1 MNFNRNRGIIV
12 EFSLLPKGINRYRVF
27 MIKIE
32 TPATSPIFKKLKDI
46 CYSLGGKYDHLREHL
61 KLALSKHNK
70 LVDKIKQ
77 NQRLM
82 DSVQL
87 KPLIMDEF
95 EIEFFLQDSNQVKTF
110 FDNKKLLVKINKA
123 GILYQKENDKFVF
136 SLDNY
141 NRLVEKIIKI
151 KFPYCKLKTFTHG
164 VYKKFKHHRNN
175 DAENQSTRLEDRI
188 FPSIYRNLKS
198 FQKEGVR
205 LSIEKNARLM

>member
-1 MNFNRNRGIIV
+1 MNYNRNRGSVV
-12 EFSLLPKGINRYRVF
+12 EFSLLPKGINRYRTF

-32 TPATSPIFKKLKDI
+32 TPATSSISKKLKDI
-46 CYSLGGKYDHLREHL
+46 CYSLGGKYDNLREHL
-61 KLALSKHNK
+61 KLSLNKHNK
-70 LVDKIKQ
+70 FVDKIKQ

-82 DSVQL
+82 DSIQL

-95 EIEFFLQDSNQVKTF
+95 EIEFFLQDSNQVKTY
-110 FDNKKLLVKINKA
+110 FDNKKLQLKINKA
-123 GILYQKENDKFVF
+123 GIPYEKENDKFVF

-141 NRLVEKIIKI
+141 NRLVENIIKI
-151 KFPYCKLKTFTHG
+151 KFPYCKLKTFTRG

-175 DAENQSTRLEDRI
+175 NANYQSTRLEDRI

-205 LSIEKNARLM
+205 LAIEKNARLM